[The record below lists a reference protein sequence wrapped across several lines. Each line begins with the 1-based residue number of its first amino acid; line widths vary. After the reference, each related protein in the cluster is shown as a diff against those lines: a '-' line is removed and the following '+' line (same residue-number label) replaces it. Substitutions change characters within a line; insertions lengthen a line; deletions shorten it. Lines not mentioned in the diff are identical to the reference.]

1 MNGLYEEV
9 RIAVHAIWTRRRL
22 ALAIAWGVC
31 VLGWLVVSQVPSRYE
46 SRARVFVQMRSVLP
60 TGADGPSMNQEAR
73 DVDTVR
79 QTLTSAVNLEKVVRG
94 TDLAKTV
101 STDRDVADRVA
112 GLQTAIKVVAQQDN
126 LFEITT
132 TAASPKLAAG
142 ITQKLIDIFV
152 ETNLS
157 DDRTQSS
164 QSLQFLDG
172 QLESMGRKLQQA
184 EAKRADF
191 QNRYLGSLP
200 GTGTVADRM
209 GAARQQMSQVDGD
222 LAAAQSSLA
231 ALSGQMAGTPRTVP
245 GAGGGIAPGAGPARA
260 RLAAIQGQLADAR
273 GRGYTENHPD
283 VIALKSQLAQAT
295 AAARNEPLVGGSA
308 GAGAAPNPVFLS
320 LQSMMADRQAA
331 VAALQMRKRQ
341 LQGDLD
347 ALNAKLS
354 VDPAVAAEQSEID
367 RNYAVLKG
375 QYDQLLA
382 QREQVNLRSQAQTQ
396 TDTVKFSVID
406 PPTVPRVP
414 TAPNRPLLLTGVLI
428 AGLLAG
434 LGGAF
439 AMSQVQATFATAQRL
454 EKVAG
459 MSVIGSVGEMLT
471 RAQAEARQRQL
482 KWMAGGL
489 AGLVVAYVALLG
501 VEMLQRGLA
510 A

>member
-1 MNGLYEEV
+1 MNGLWEEI
-9 RIAVHAIWTRRRL
+9 RIALHSIWTRRWLGL
-22 ALAIAWGVC
+22 AVAWGVC

-60 TGADGPSMNQEAR
+60 AGNDPSADSDDAR

-94 TDLAKTV
+94 TDLAQTV
-101 STDRDVADRVA
+101 SSPRDIADRVA
-112 GLQTAIKVVAQQDN
+112 GLQNAIKIVAQQDN

-132 TAASPKLAAG
+132 TSSTPRLASS

-157 DDRTQSS
+157 DDRSQSS
-164 QSLQFLDG
+164 QTLSFLDA
-172 QLESMGRKLQQA
+172 QLQTLGRTLQDA

-200 GTGTVADRM
+200 GTGSVTDRIGASRAQM
-209 GAARQQMSQVDGD
+209 GQVDGD
-222 LAAAQSSLA
+222 LAAAQSGLA
-231 ALSGQMAGTPRTVP
+231 AVSGQMAATPRNVSG
-245 GAGGGIAPGAGPARA
+245 GAGIAPGVGPARA

-283 VIALKSQLAQAT
+283 VIALRQQLASAQ
-295 AAARNEPLVGGSA
+295 AAARGEPTGGA
-308 GAGAAPNPVFLS
+308 GAGDVANPVYVS
-320 LQSMMADRQAA
+320 LQSMLADRQAA

-347 ALNAKLS
+347 LLNAKLAG
-354 VDPAVAAEQSEID
+354 DPGVAAEQGDID
-367 RNYAVLKG
+367 RNYTVLKA

-396 TDTVKFSVID
+396 SNAVKFSVID

-414 TAPNRPLLLTGVLI
+414 TAPNRPLLLTGVLV

-434 LGGAF
+434 VGAAF
-439 AMSQVQATFATAQRL
+439 AMGQVQSTFATAQRL
-454 EKVAG
+454 EKTSG
-459 MSVIGSVGEMLT
+459 ISVIGSIGEMVT
-471 RAQAEARQRQL
+471 RHQAELRRKRLQWFA
-482 KWMAGGL
+482 AGTGAL
-489 AGLVVAYVALLG
+489 GVAYVALLG